1 MSQTNWF
8 QKLKPQYPDEVIS
21 EFDST
26 ASFISSECCLSHFDD
41 HLNDINSATVDAT
54 QKKNAS
60 DSSDG
65 DFEFV
70 NEEESLAAMDT
81 NGHHS
86 SEEDSNRTISV
97 SEEAESRDEF
107 KQMNNKV
114 TANWNMMEVGEK
126 RKRLR

>member
-1 MSQTNWF
+1 MQTNLF

-26 ASFISSECCLSHFDD
+26 ASISSENCQTHFDD
-41 HLNDINSATVDAT
+41 YLNGINLVTVDAT

-70 NEEESLAAMDT
+70 NEGESFENMDT
-81 NGHHS
+81 NEHNP
-86 SEEDSNRTISV
+86 SEEDSHRTISV

-107 KQMNNKV
+107 KQMDNSVK
-114 TANWNMMEVGEK
+114 ANWNMMELGEK

>member
-1 MSQTNWF
+1 MF
-8 QKLKPQYPDEVIS
+8 QKLKPQYPDEIIS

-26 ASFISSECCLSHFDD
+26 ASISSESCLTHFDD
-41 HLNDINSATVDAT
+41 YLNDINSATVDAT

-70 NEEESLAAMDT
+70 SEVESLENMDT
-81 NGHHS
+81 NEHNP
-86 SEEDSNRTISV
+86 SEEDSNRTISI

-107 KQMNNKV
+107 KQMNNSV